1 MTGLYNRRYV
11 AIDLRHQF
19 KRFFFDSELTIV
31 TIDFDNLLKINDTF
45 DHAIGNMVLRA
56 VADIVNS
63 ATRAPDLL
71 ALLGGKEF
79 VVILLD
85 TQQKVAI

>member
-1 MTGLYNRRYV
+1 
-11 AIDLRHQF
+11 
-19 KRFFFDSELTIV
+19 
-31 TIDFDNLLKINDTF
+31 
-45 DHAIGNMVLRA
+45 MVLRA